1 MPTYP
6 IRGRMVHVIDES
18 TNTFAG
24 HPLRVISFYS
34 MTAVGVVE
42 GVGAGLSRVTRLCE
56 SPDPLRYRHAHYI
69 VGEMCRA
76 LDSHGFACL
85 KTCQG
90 TFASL
95 TPLYP
100 EDDPI
105 RIHLGTHPSCLSPS
119 SAGARGA

>member
-42 GVGAGLSRVTRLCE
+42 GVGAGLSRVTRYANRQIRCATAMPTTSLVRCAA
-56 SPDPLRYRHAHYI
+56 PLTLTDLLASRL
-69 VGEMCRA
+69 VKA
-76 LDSHGFACL
+76 LLPH
-85 KTCQG
+85 
-90 TFASL
+90 
-95 TPLYP
+95 
-100 EDDPI
+100 
-105 RIHLGTHPSCLSPS
+105 
-119 SAGARGA
+119 